1 MDRLKIVTENFV
13 TQSKEILGDNL
24 VGIYLHGSAVMGCF
38 NEKTSDIDLLV
49 VIHRDMSEEEKHRYM
64 DMVVELNTLAPAKGI
79 EMSIIKKSVCKPFVY
94 PTPFEL
100 HFSVAHLEW
109 YKNTPQDYVLKMN
122 GTDKDLA
129 AHITIL
135 YHRGQCLFGENIHDV
150 FEPVEEKEYFD
161 SIWYDIENAKEDIL
175 ENPVYVILNLCR
187 VLAFKKEKLILSKQ
201 EGGVWELAHVPETYH
216 SLIQQALDE
225 YISVGSMK
233 LNEEVAVEFATYMLE
248 QINTVK
254 IEKLAVHDLHRLTEL
269 FEYNNVEQM
278 IAECTRDIQNGRI
291 DIYVLYEKDVLIGEL
306 HVMYENDDENF
317 AVRDRRAYL
326 FAFRVRKEYRNKGY
340 GAYLLKTVLT
350 RLKEDGYYE
359 FTVGVE
365 DDNFRAIH
373 MYQAQGFTELL
384 LRKQEEYQG
393 DSYEY
398 NLYLKRKSDTYF

>member
-1 MDRLKIVTENFV
+1 MNTLKTITDKLIEK
-13 TQSKEILGDNL
+13 SKDLLGDNL
-24 VGIYLHGSAVMGCF
+24 AGLYLHGSAAMGCY
-38 NEKTSDIDLLV
+38 NPEKSDIDILV
-49 VIHRDMSEEEKHRYM
+49 VINNDMSWEEKLQYM
-64 DMVVELNTLAPAKGI
+64 DMVVELNTLAPTKGI

-100 HFSVAHLEW
+100 HFSVAHLAW
-109 YKNTPQDYVLKMN
+109 YKSNPQDYVAKMN

-135 YHRGQCLFGENIHDV
+135 YHRGVCLWGEEIHDV
-150 FEPVEEKEYFD
+150 FEAVGEPEYFD
-161 SIWYDIENAKEDIL
+161 SIWYDIECAKEDIL

-187 VLAFKKEKLILSKQ
+187 VLAFKKEKLILSKE
-201 EGGVWELAHVPETYH
+201 EGGNWGLAHVPETYH
-216 SLIQQALDE
+216 YLIQQALDE
-225 YISVGSMK
+225 YASVGCME
-233 LNEEVAVEFATYMLE
+233 LDRDNTVEYATYMLE
-248 QINTVK
+248 QINTVR
-254 IEKLAVHDLHRLTEL
+254 IEKLAVHDLYRLTEL

-278 IAECTRDIQNGRI
+278 IAECTRDIQNRRI
-291 DIYVLYEKDVLIGEL
+291 DIFVLYENGVLIGEL

-317 AVRDRRAYL
+317 AVRGKRAYL

-340 GAYLLKTVLT
+340 GTRLLKTVLT

-365 DDNFRAIH
+365 DDNSGAIH

-393 DSYEY
+393 DAYEY
-398 NLYLKRKSDTYF
+398 NLYLKK